1 MEYAKDTEAIKGNDL
16 KQMLNAEKTRS
27 LELVDKLNAEKKK
40 TNAVQE
46 QLAQLRDEL
55 AKIKERL
62 NKETTS
68 LHEIWYVQTLS
79 LSLTK

>member
-16 KQMLNAEKTRS
+16 KQQLNSEKTRS

-68 LHEIWYVQTLS
+68 LHEIWYLS
-79 LSLTK
+79 N